1 MKHEMTLAE
10 VSKELN
16 IARQTAGLIE
26 RRAMEKFKELMEQKG
41 IKIEDLLKDE

>member
-1 MKHEMTLAE
+1 MEYEMTLAE

-16 IARQTAGLIE
+16 IARQTAGQIE
-26 RRAMEKFKELMEQKG
+26 RIAMEKFKALMEQKG

>member
-1 MKHEMTLAE
+1 MEYEMTLTE
-10 VSKELN
+10 VSEKLN

-26 RRAMEKFKELMEQKG
+26 RRAIEKFKELMEQKG